1 MQLWR
6 CLQAVKR
13 KNADLNSSM
22 EVIPFRE
29 SKLTHLLMPI
39 LGRAGLGG
47 VAMIACV
54 NPQGDDYDETLS
66 ILGNASIA
74 SKIREFAD
82 VGRVAT
88 QTVPNTNVVSV
99 SSAPAP
105 TAVVPNSKMIR
116 LEELKDYKDKHGKDS
131 DNHSTTSST
140 TAGTKRRRGDSTLG
154 SKGLTAT
161 GGLKKTV
168 SKSSVT
174 AISATSSLDDDEEN
188 MSERKRLRREV
199 EELKSMNNELLMQNI
214 QRETE
219 IREEISKEMM
229 SRSTGLLNKISD
241 LQDQLSAYET
251 KSIGAG
257 DVMTRSVKKAKLS
270 NLSLE
275 NEDLIQQLQETE
287 EEMERMKVEYE
298 YELNKLKFENIKLKE
313 EVNRLK
319 GVNTS
324 SNPVKKRKN
333 SKQKS
338 NDDNNENEIQEMNVV
353 GKKSPA
359 VVQSPSRSPLSQIS
373 TNSPK
378 VYSTN
383 NPGVAR
389 NPSPVKMNLVDP
401 ENNSNPYKGNSNNT
415 NSSTKQSPQRL
426 RTGGMAESA
435 TNKTTNNANG
445 NNGGSYFTRL
455 RSQVIRI

>member
-1 MQLWR
+1 
-6 CLQAVKR
+6 
-13 KNADLNSSM
+13 
-22 EVIPFRE
+22 
-29 SKLTHLLMPI
+29 MPI

-99 SSAPAP
+99 SSAPAS
-105 TAVVPNSKMIR
+105 TTVVPNSKMIR

-154 SKGLTAT
+154 SKGLAAT
-161 GGLKKTV
+161 GGLKKTI

-188 MSERKRLRREV
+188 LSERKRLRREV

-270 NLSLE
+270 NLSIE

-319 GVNTS
+319 GVNTN

-333 SKQKS
+333 SKQKA

-378 VYSTN
+378 VYSTS

-415 NSSTKQSPQRL
+415 NSLTKQSPQRL
-426 RTGGMAESA
+426 RTGGMAEST